1 MIAKIV
7 KEPDPIL
14 HRSAKQV
21 KTITPDIENL
31 VGVMIR
37 TMHAARGVGLAA
49 NQIGSEW
56 AILVANPDGERGNE
70 IVLINPVIEKR
81 SGKTSSPEG
90 CLSLPGISSE
100 VTRAAQVTVSGL
112 NREGKPVTLEAV
124 QLLAKILQH
133 ETDHLGGRLFVDRVS
148 PWKKLKLLK
157 EYESV
162 ARTLRQIK
170 L

>member
-1 MIAKIV
+1 MIAKIL

-21 KTITPDIENL
+21 KTITPDIENI
-31 VGVMIR
+31 VAVMIR

-56 AILVANPDGERGNE
+56 SILVASPDGQRGKE

-81 SGKTSSPEG
+81 SGKASSPEG

-100 VTRAAQVTVSGL
+100 VTRAAQVTASGL

-133 ETDHLGGRLFVDRVS
+133 EADHLGGRLFVDRVS

-162 ARTLRQIK
+162 ARTLRQVK